1 MKSQAIF
8 AAALA
13 GLVFLAPL
21 GAQDQGSVLL
31 SYERNFARSSLST
44 KLEIVRESSAYKA
57 ADMGPLYGQ
66 ALRFVVEAEPLLG
79 ADVELKNLA
88 LAAAAKAGEAAYRE
102 AAGDLL
108 GIFDAFPDA
117 ELRAAAAS
125 ALGAAGQGQPAVVAR
140 LNAFAESEAAKLA
153 AGQDPESP
161 TLSACLAALGSLGEA
176 SSRGPL
182 FAVYSGLGGTGGPA
196 DQAASADRAASA
208 DQAALK
214 KAAASALELIKGD
227 YGAFLAQKIGE
238 GSLPDK
244 LASLELCLGSSA
256 LSAEAKGGLAE
267 AALSAGLA
275 AGVAASGDA
284 KASSAAD
291 LALLDSLEGRAVDAI
306 RDLKWQRAAPLV
318 LQYYRL
324 HLAAYGQSDGS
335 KSPAERDPA
344 ERGRLLKA
352 IGALGAMGSTEAVQA
367 LSLQLQLINGQTEQ
381 GGAFDE
387 AVILSLVG
395 ALGELGD
402 KTAFDYLLY
411 IGYLQ
416 YPDSIKQAAKLALQK
431 LRW

>member
-117 ELRAAAAS
+117 ELRAAAAA
-125 ALGAAGQGQPAVVAR
+125 ALGATGQGQPAVVAR

-196 DQAASADRAASA
+196 DQAASADR
-208 DQAALK
+208 AALK